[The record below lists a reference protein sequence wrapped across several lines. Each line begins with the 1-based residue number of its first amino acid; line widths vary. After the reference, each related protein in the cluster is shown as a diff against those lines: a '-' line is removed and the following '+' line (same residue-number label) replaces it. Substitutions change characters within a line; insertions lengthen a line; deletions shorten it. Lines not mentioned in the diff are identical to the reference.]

1 MSGSLY
7 FGLTEHMWL
16 IASFTSSMFAKPV
29 DKIIGLLR
37 LLNFVKSGFFDY
49 WLKSKK
55 KLGGQHKIPRLS
67 NQRNYIEE
75 MKKHITR
82 FL

>member
-1 MSGSLY
+1 MVNMSGSLY

-37 LLNFVKSGFFDY
+37 LLNFVKSGY
-49 WLKSKK
+49 AVRSPEPTLRYGK
-55 KLGGQHKIPRLS
+55 
-67 NQRNYIEE
+67 
-75 MKKHITR
+75 
-82 FL
+82 